1 MGTVVVNVM
10 LKPELPDSQ
19 GAVLARQFADA
30 GFPAFVDVRQGKR
43 FTLSVAGP
51 VTPEILD
58 HARRAAERL
67 LIDASSEEVVAV
79 RDGADEAVDW
89 DDMPETWED
98 GDVVTVSPK
107 RDQDLRNRGLRG
119 REVRPENL
127 HDLSGTGGY
136 GVYGVYGGGED
147 DDR

>member
-10 LKPELPDSQ
+10 LKPEIPDSQ

-30 GFPAFVDVRQGKR
+30 GFAAFIDVRKGKR

-58 HARRAAERL
+58 NARRAAERL
-67 LIDASSEEVVAV
+67 LIDSNSEEIVAV
-79 RDGADEAVDW
+79 RDGADEAIDW

-98 GDVVTVSPK
+98 GDVVGVAPK
-107 RDQDLRNRGLRG
+107 RDQDPRDRLPRG
-119 REVRPENL
+119 RAVRPENL

-136 GVYGVYGGGED
+136 GVYGGGED